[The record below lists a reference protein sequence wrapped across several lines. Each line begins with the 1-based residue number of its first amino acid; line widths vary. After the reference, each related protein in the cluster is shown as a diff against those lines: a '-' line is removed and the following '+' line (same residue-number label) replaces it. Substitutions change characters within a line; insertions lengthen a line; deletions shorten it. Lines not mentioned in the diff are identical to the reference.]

1 MRSTLGASFRYLSL
15 LSDGPPPTTA
25 GDGIDNLW
33 LVGRGKGREDMP
45 ENGRS
50 SYAGRL
56 TADVT
61 APECLTSPFLGQAQC
76 PTFHMIMCDWAVSS
90 NAAFIKDPHS
100 SKVYAAGGR
109 DDWPGGAHPAQ
120 GGLQAVREI
129 SVVRPEAL
137 SMTEIIEVTRSIPC
151 SQYSVLLL
159 QAASLADVLAG
170 RLQRPEGD
178 NDRSG
183 RYPVILTGDHEGCF
197 EARASGSG
205 GRCMFD
211 NKDQGVPT
219 DLWDSSR
226 SWPALWKGADLCPR
240 GGYPMQ
246 R

>member
-1 MRSTLGASFRYLSL
+1 MRSPLGQSFRYLSL
-15 LSDGPPPTTA
+15 LSDGPAPTTA
-25 GDGIDNLW
+25 ANGIDNLW

-50 SYAGRL
+50 SHAGRL

-61 APECLTSPFLGQAQC
+61 APECHSDPFLGHTQC
-76 PTFHMIMCDWAVSS
+76 LTFHMIMCDWAVSS

-109 DDWPGGAHPAQ
+109 DDWPGGYHPSQ
-120 GGLQAVREI
+120 GGLQA
-129 SVVRPEAL
+129 
-137 SMTEIIEVTRSIPC
+137 
-151 SQYSVLLL
+151 YGVLLL
-159 QAASLADVLAG
+159 QAASLADVLTG

-183 RYPVILTGDHEGCF
+183 RYPVMLTGDHQGCF

-211 NKDQGVPT
+211 NKVPPHRP
-219 DLWDSSR
+219 S
-226 SWPALWKGADLCPR
+226 ALALDE
-240 GGYPMQ
+240 Q
-246 R
+246 I